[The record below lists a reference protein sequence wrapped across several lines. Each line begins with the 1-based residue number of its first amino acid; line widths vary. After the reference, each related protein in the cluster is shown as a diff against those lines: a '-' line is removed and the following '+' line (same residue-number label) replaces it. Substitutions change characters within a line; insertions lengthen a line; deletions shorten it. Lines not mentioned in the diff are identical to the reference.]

1 MLEKVKEYAL
11 EKFAGDE
18 GLAEEF
24 VKGFTKEAM
33 ASPAQRAAT
42 AGGGGG
48 GRLPATIEG
57 SMREGLGKQLGSGLA
72 GLLLSGGVGATAYA
86 MNQVK
91 RSNLHSQF
99 LQSLE
104 QALASNRIL
113 REANRD
119 KVKQYAETIF
129 KFAPNV
135 AADVNL
141 LNSILAN
148 AVHGEG
154 IDPMTI
160 KTLTEL
166 ENRFTTNTGVI
177 GSIKSFI

>member
-11 EKFAGDE
+11 EKYAGDE
-18 GLAEEF
+18 ALAEEF

-33 ASPAQRAAT
+33 ATSAFDKASTAPRMPA
-42 AGGGGG
+42 
-48 GRLPATIEG
+48 G
-57 SMREGLGKQLGSGLA
+57 SNLSGELKNELAKQVGKGLGGI
-72 GLLLSGGVGATAYA
+72 LLSGGVGATVYA
-86 MNQVK
+86 MNQINK
-91 RSNLHSQF
+91 SNLHTRF

-119 KVKQYAETIF
+119 KVKLYADTVF

-166 ENRFTTNTGVI
+166 ENRFTSNTGII
-177 GSIKSFI
+177 GSVKSFL